1 MIINSDNLDY
11 NKMMNIIKKI
21 TYILA
26 LGAALFTATSCSDPD
41 DELTSVEYDRLFK
54 PTAVEAK
61 VQNKTNV
68 RLSWQCLSKA
78 ESYTVQ
84 LFADDTEGNFAGEPT
99 FEFTDVTDI
108 PYTISGLA
116 GETTYAIRIK
126 AVGTSKESN
135 WATSSVTTDAEQIFS
150 EVTDDDI
157 TAKTVTLK
165 WTPGVDVTSI
175 AITGGKEETYTLS
188 DEEKQNGT
196 ATISG
201 LDYETKYTFTIMNG
215 SKARGKVT
223 VTTMPN
229 YTPAYPGSDLQALI
243 DATEDGGTV
252 MLLPA
257 KDGST
262 NEFTYTGDDGAATTK
277 ELIINKNISIKCLGT
292 KPVKARI
299 KFVLDGATSFT
310 TENINFTGVA
320 ADALIKT
327 TNCSGIINVN
337 NIEASGYGNFIVDPG
352 ENVCTVNEVNVSNS
366 YFHDMC
372 ASKRFVDSQKKKCA
386 ILKFNMDHCTVANS
400 CTGSDFIRFDYN
412 ANQKI
417 EINFTNNTLYK
428 IEATSKG
435 LFYIRSNKAGDK
447 FFTANIKNNV
457 FAEMSAKV
465 FFSQDAKT
473 DNLIFA
479 NNCYYNAGT
488 LQANVDGGAGKVFD
502 TTGLTIDPGFK
513 DSTNGDFTITN
524 ETLTDKNIGN
534 IK

>member
-1 MIINSDNLDY
+1 
-11 NKMMNIIKKI
+11 MNIIKKL

-26 LGAALFTATSCSDPD
+26 MGAVLFTATSCSDPD

-68 RLSWQCLSKA
+68 RLSWECLSKA
-78 ESYTVQ
+78 DTYTIQ
-84 LFADDTEGNFAGEPT
+84 LFADDTNMQFAGTPT
-99 FEFTDVTDI
+99 LEYANITES
-108 PYTISGLA
+108 PYTISGLS
-116 GETTYAIRIK
+116 GETTYSIRIK
-126 AVGTSKESN
+126 AVGSTKESH
-135 WATSSVTTDAEQIFS
+135 WAETSVTTDAEQIFS

-157 TAKTVTLK
+157 TAKSVTLK
-165 WTPGVDVTSI
+165 WTPGAEVTAI
-175 AITGGKEETYTLS
+175 AISGGKEETYTLS
-188 DEEKQNGT
+188 AEEKQNGT
-196 ATISG
+196 ATITG
-201 LDYETKYTFTIMNG
+201 LTYETKYTFTILNG

-229 YTPAYPGSDLQALI
+229 YTPAYPGADLQELI
-243 DATEDGGTV
+243 DATEEGGTV

-262 NEFTYTGDDGAATTK
+262 NEFVYTGDDGAATTK
-277 ELIINKNISIKCLGT
+277 ELVINKNISIKCLGT

-299 KFVLDGATSFT
+299 KFVLDGAIGFT
-310 TENINFTGVA
+310 TENINYMGAT

-327 TNCSGIINVN
+327 TNCSGVITVN
-337 NIEASGYGNFIVDPG
+337 NIEASGYGNLMVDPG
-352 ENVCTVNEVNVSNS
+352 ENACTVDEFNITNS

-372 ASKRFVDSQKKKCA
+372 SGKRFIDSQKKKCA
-386 ILKFNMDHCTVANS
+386 ILKFNMNHCTVANS

-417 EINFTNNTLYK
+417 NINFENNTLYK

-435 LFYIRSNKAGDK
+435 LFYIRSNKAGDM

-457 FAEMSAKV
+457 FAEMSQKV

-473 DNLIFA
+473 DNLQFS

-502 TTGLTIDPGFK
+502 TTGLTLDPGFK
-513 DSTNGDFTITN
+513 NAANGDFTITN
-524 ETLTDKNIGN
+524 ETLIDKNIGN